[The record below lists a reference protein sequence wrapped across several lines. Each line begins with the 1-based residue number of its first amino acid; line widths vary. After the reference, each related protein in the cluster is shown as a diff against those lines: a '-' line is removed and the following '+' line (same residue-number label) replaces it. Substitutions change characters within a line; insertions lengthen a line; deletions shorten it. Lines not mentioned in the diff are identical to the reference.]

1 LPHNVDPEYL
11 GLQTYTVTTRII
23 SLQDFGE
30 AKPVPIWILLLAVM
44 AGLLFLAVLSFCL
57 WHFGFFTRVRPQD
70 AAAAAA
76 NGTSAHVPNG
86 ISSSDV
92 VDCPAQEGV
101 VLLQKSNPKIAQT
114 SFVTTA
120 ATRSSAGN
128 GTIRKTENGT
138 RSENK
143 KFLFTQNHQRSAA
156 LVESNGGSFVS
167 SGSSS
172 AYQSMP
178 GNSASML
185 AVRNSARISQQ
196 HFGTVSNCHSGR
208 STSVSTTNT
217 SDYQSLLPYPNGLLQ
232 PGDEV
237 L

>member
-1 LPHNVDPEYL
+1 MVAQVTRLPHNVDPEYL

-76 NGTSAHVPNG
+76 ANGTSAHVPNG

-120 ATRSSAGN
+120 STGN
-128 GTIRKTENGT
+128 GKRNRVGKQEVPLH
-138 RSENK
+138 SK
-143 KFLFTQNHQRSAA
+143 
-156 LVESNGGSFVS
+156 S
-167 SGSSS
+167 SK
-172 AYQSMP
+172 
-178 GNSASML
+178 
-185 AVRNSARISQQ
+185 I
-196 HFGTVSNCHSGR
+196 
-208 STSVSTTNT
+208 SVS
-217 SDYQSLLPYPNGLLQ
+217 
-232 PGDEV
+232 
-237 L
+237 